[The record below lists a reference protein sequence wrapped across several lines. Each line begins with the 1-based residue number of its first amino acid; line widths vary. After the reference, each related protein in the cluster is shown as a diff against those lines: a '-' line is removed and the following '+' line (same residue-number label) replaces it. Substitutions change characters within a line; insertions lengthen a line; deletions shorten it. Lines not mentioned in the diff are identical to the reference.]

1 MGTNGVYNG
10 FPKGAMGQ
18 NWLGNQAIK
27 VENNCLH
34 TSTPFLFTGNVT
46 EQVLVAPPT
55 NGDRII
61 IKAMT
66 VVCEGNTGEVKIY
79 RELDDTLVLP
89 VYVAVQNRGGVSSSL
104 NLVLDPAEK
113 LYVTTTGRG
122 ATDETFIGIT
132 YLEVL

>member
-34 TSTPFLFTGNVT
+34 TSVPTLIVGNVT
-46 EQVLVAPPT
+46 EQVLVAPT

-66 VVCEGNTGEVKIY
+66 VVCEGNTGEVRIY

-89 VYVAVQNRGGVSSSL
+89 VYVTVQARGATSSSL
-104 NLVLDPAEK
+104 NLVLEPAEK
-113 LYVTTTGRG
+113 LYVTTTDRG
-122 ATDETFIGIT
+122 ETNETFIGIT